1 MAALEAGVK
10 TIEHGTFIDEEA
22 AEAMVESGAILVPT
36 RFIVDLLVREGEKRG
51 MPEYAKAKIAMTA
64 EAHADGMAL
73 AIEKGVKIALGTD
86 IWATGVWGRN
96 AEELPLMVEC
106 GMTPLQAIEMA
117 TANGPATLG
126 PQAPNTGQLKQG
138 MDADVI
144 CVSGDPSSD
153 IAVLADPANVTHVF
167 KGGVKYKG

>member
-10 TIEHGTFIDEEA
+10 TIEHGSFLDEEA
-22 AEAMVESGAILVPT
+22 ADAMVETGAILVPT
-36 RFIVDLLVREGEKRG
+36 RFIVDLLVREGEERG
-51 MPEYAKAKIAMTA
+51 MPEYAKAKIQMTA
-64 EAHADGMAL
+64 ESHADGMAL
-73 AIEKGVKIALGTD
+73 AIEKGVTIALGTD
-86 IWATGVWGRN
+86 IWATGIWGRN
-96 AEELPLMVEC
+96 AEEIPLMVDC

-126 PQAPNTGQLKQG
+126 PQAPNSGQLVEG

-153 IAVLADPANVTHVF
+153 ATVLANPDNVTHVF